1 MSEFPSRVVLKAS
14 DRYPVFLEVGVF
26 AFASLAL
33 DLLLADPVCSELSN
47 TIASSEDCV
56 LLEEFVSLFIFFIL
70 LDFGDAS
77 AAAASPNVFSAS
89 RYCASETLTQRQT
102 THDQEL
108 VLAHTNLLLLSAR
121 SSSHWCTPITSS

>member
-1 MSEFPSRVVLKAS
+1 M
-14 DRYPVFLEVGVF
+14 
-26 AFASLAL
+26 
-33 DLLLADPVCSELSN
+33 
-47 TIASSEDCV
+47 
-56 LLEEFVSLFIFFIL
+56 L

-108 VLAHTNLLLLSAR
+108 VLAHTNLLLSAR
-121 SSSHWCTPITSS
+121 SSSHWCTPIASS